1 MKAIVGISTRM
12 ILLTLIYIA
21 DCFDESSDSGN
32 SSDGGG
38 IHSPGCRT
46 TPALTIFRSI
56 YAKQLIKWLPV
67 FTAVA

>member
-1 MKAIVGISTRM
+1 LQPVKKKGMKAIVGISTRM

-38 IHSPGCRT
+38 IHSPGC
-46 TPALTIFRSI
+46 A
-56 YAKQLIKWLPV
+56 QLRL
-67 FTAVA
+67 